1 MMTIN
6 INISIEI
13 ITKQKLTKKNVRKAQ
28 ERLSVE
34 VLDSTALP
42 NAFTMKKG
50 YLYTNFRVLVLP
62 GRPSA
67 IDRTL
72 GAFERTRARI
82 SAPDGHNCVR
92 TQKRAFERRYFRIG
106 QNL

>member
-1 MMTIN
+1 MTTID

-13 ITKQKLTKKNVRKAQ
+13 IMQQKLTKKSVRKAQ

-42 NAFTMKKG
+42 NAFTIKKKE

-92 TQKRAFERRYFRIG
+92 TQKRAFERR
-106 QNL
+106 